1 MHCPFCGANDTKV
14 IDSRLVAEGEQ
25 VRRRRECLAC
35 GERFTTFETAELV
48 LPRLIKTDGSRQPF
62 DEEKLRAGMQR
73 ALEKRP
79 VSVERLESSLVHI
92 KHKLRATG
100 EREVKSLVV
109 GELVMAELQKLDEV
123 AYIRF
128 ASVYRRF
135 QDLNEFREEIDRLA
149 REPLAILD
157 AHYMA
162 RALELARKG
171 HYTTH
176 PNPRVGCVIVRDGQ
190 IVGEG
195 WHERAGEPH
204 AEVHA
209 LHAAGELAR
218 GATAYVTLE
227 PCSHHGRTPPCADAL
242 VNAGVARVVAAM
254 QDPNPEVAGRG
265 LQRLAQA
272 GIATESGVLE
282 GEARKL
288 NQGFLKRMEH
298 GLPFVRVKLAMS
310 LDGRTAMESGE
321 SQWITGPAARSAVQ
335 RLRAQASVV
344 LTGADTVLADNAR
357 LTVRADELGLDA
369 DQTALVMSRPPLR
382 VLVDGRLRV
391 PLDAPFF
398 KAGPVLV
405 ATCVAVEEQYANGP
419 ECLIVP
425 GYDGQVDLRQL
436 LVELAH
442 RGVNEVL
449 LELNEEA
456 LAADLDA

>member
-1 MHCPFCGANDTKV
+1 MTVPAQQAV
-14 IDSRLVAEGEQ
+14 
-25 VRRRRECLAC
+25 
-35 GERFTTFETAELV
+35 
-48 LPRLIKTDGSRQPF
+48 
-62 DEEKLRAGMQR
+62 
-73 ALEKRP
+73 
-79 VSVERLESSLVHI
+79 
-92 KHKLRATG
+92 
-100 EREVKSLVV
+100 
-109 GELVMAELQKLDEV
+109 
-123 AYIRF
+123 
-128 ASVYRRF
+128 
-135 QDLNEFREEIDRLA
+135 
-149 REPLAILD
+149 LD

-162 RALELARKG
+162 RALELARRG

-195 WHERAGEPH
+195 WHIRAGEPH

-209 LHAAGELAR
+209 LRAAGDNAR

-254 QDPNPEVAGRG
+254 QDPNPAVAGRG

-282 GEARKL
+282 GEARLL

-298 GLPFVRVKLAMS
+298 GLPYVRVKLAMS

-369 DQTALVMSRPPLR
+369 EQTALVMSRPPLR

-391 PLDAPFF
+391 PLDSAFF
-398 KAGPVLV
+398 KAGPALV
-405 ATCVAVEEQYANGP
+405 ATCMAVEEQYANGP
-419 ECLIVP
+419 ECMIVA
-425 GYDGQVDLRQL
+425 GDDGQVDLRRL
-436 LVELAH
+436 LVALAA
-442 RGVNEVL
+442 RDVNEVL
-449 LELNEEA
+449 VEA
-456 LAADLDA
+456 GPRLAGAFARLGLVDEFQIFIAGKFLGSSARPLLDWPLAQMKDAPQLKITEIRAVGDDWRVIAVPVPPASV